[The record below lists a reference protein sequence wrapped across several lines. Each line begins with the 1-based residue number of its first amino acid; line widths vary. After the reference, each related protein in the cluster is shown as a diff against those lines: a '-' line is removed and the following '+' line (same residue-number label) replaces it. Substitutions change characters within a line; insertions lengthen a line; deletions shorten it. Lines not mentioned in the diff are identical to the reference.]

1 MGIKSNKQ
9 QGRIYVSPLSIQG
22 EIIVLSGSPVQTYD
36 KQLREY
42 SPDRTL
48 TPLVIV
54 PKVSAFDEKTVF
66 GEMELTGVEWFE
78 GAPRDKSANRIV
90 NNEYYTISDGSGDIP
105 KYALIIR
112 KNTSPEA
119 PVEYF
124 GIAIFTDPRTNR
136 EVRCERSVK
145 SYAHL
150 YDNKAYSL
158 RLKGD
163 SVMVTDPLR
172 LSDRSGYWN
181 REIEPQLYT
190 GTEPVDDE
198 HAAYFWD
205 ILENGAYRPVTPDDP
220 GIVCHD
226 GNGVYTRKLMY
237 QAKYVTGASFRC
249 RACEYAGSRPQAP
262 TDGRLE
268 KVIEVKTEMA
278 ASLNCEIIQT
288 KGFTLPDDMKQP
300 SAYEVRIF
308 DNRREYGTEYDDLF
322 RITWKGQS
330 AKPGEPEKVLATGG
344 RTLEFIPADKG
355 FPAGHIFQV
364 WAEVGLL
371 TGESLMGDEEG
382 AVISSQI
389 DGQTVFI
396 ATGPVYE

>member
-1 MGIKSNKQ
+1 M
-9 QGRIYVSPLSIQG
+9 
-22 EIIVLSGSPVQTYD
+22 
-36 KQLREY
+36 
-42 SPDRTL
+42 
-48 TPLVIV
+48 
-54 PKVSAFDEKTVF
+54 
-66 GEMELTGVEWFE
+66 
-78 GAPRDKSANRIV
+78 
-90 NNEYYTISDGSGDIP
+90 
-105 KYALIIR
+105 
-112 KNTSPEA
+112 
-119 PVEYF
+119 EYF

-136 EVRCERSVK
+136 EVRVERSIR
-145 SYAHL
+145 SYSHL

-172 LSDRSGYWN
+172 LADRSGYWD

-226 GNGVYTRKLMY
+226 GNGVYTRKLVY
-237 QAKYVTGASFRC
+237 QAKYVTGASFRV

-300 SAYEVRIF
+300 SAYEIRIF

-344 RTLEFIPADKG
+344 RTLEFIPSDKG

-371 TGESLMGDEEG
+371 IGESLMGDEEG
-382 AVISSQI
+382 AVISSQV